1 MERLPI
7 NDDGSGYGTGAVG
20 SRVHA
25 KRKGALSARC
35 LLVTSAIV
43 VAVLVGALHFM
54 REAPASSPLS
64 KPTHA
69 KMHSVAVAHA
79 AHQAPTPH
87 KKPVGKVAT
96 GVSSLRSRTG
106 SPVAAK
112 SASSLS
118 AHELA
123 HLPADVRT
131 ALNTSVDPCD
141 NFYEFACGGWDS
153 ATKIPSWQS
162 SWAKQWDG
170 VTTDVETKAVK
181 ALEKDS
187 GPAGKFYQSCMDTAT
202 VQKLG
207 AKPLKTW
214 LASVEKIKDHASL
227 LKGLADFAIA
237 DMTAFFGWWVD
248 ADSEDSS
255 LNSFFVA
262 QVCEPCY
269 SFTRPAC
276 SPENFISIYV

>member
-7 NDDGSGYGTGAVG
+7 NDDGSGYGTGATG

-25 KRKGALSARC
+25 KRKGALSAKC
-35 LLVTSAIV
+35 LLVSSAIV
-43 VAVLVGALHFM
+43 VVVLFGALHFM
-54 REAPASSPLS
+54 REAPASSPSS
-64 KPTHA
+64 KPKTTHA
-69 KMHSVAVAHA
+69 RMHAVAVAHA
-79 AHQAPTPH
+79 AA
-87 KKPVGKVAT
+87 KVANMAPAPAHT
-96 GVSSLRSRTG
+96 KPAAGAKSAKVVSSLRSRE
-106 SPVAAK
+106 VAT

-118 AHELA
+118 ANELA

-141 NFYEFACGGWDS
+141 NFYEFACGGWDDS
-153 ATKIPSWQS
+153 TKIPSWQS

-207 AKPLKTW
+207 ANPLKPW
-214 LASVEKIKDHASL
+214 LASVEKIKDHPSL
-227 LKGLADFAIA
+227 LRGLADFAIA

-262 QVCEPCY
+262 QVAT
-269 SFTRPAC
+269 S
-276 SPENFISIYV
+276 